1 MKVDVYGINGKSTGR
16 KIDLPDDIFGIEP
29 NDHAMY
35 LDVKSIQA
43 NKRQGTHKTK
53 ERGEIRGSTRKVKK
67 QKGTGTARFGSMNNP
82 IFRSGGRT
90 FGPRPRGYNVGVN
103 KKVKTLAK
111 RSALTTKA
119 LSGSIKV
126 VEDFTFDKPK
136 TREFVNVMK
145 NLELEGAKSLFV
157 LADIDNNLLL
167 SSNNIQ
173 KTKMMVASDLNSY
186 DILNSGTLVLSE
198 GSINKLKESFL
209 NK

>member
-53 ERGEIRGSTRKVKK
+53 ERGEIRGSTRKIKK

-82 IFRSGGRT
+82 LFRGGGRT
-90 FGPRPRGYNVGVN
+90 FGPRPRSYNVGVN
-103 KKVKTLAK
+103 KKVKTLAR
-111 RSALTTKA
+111 RSALSTKA
-119 LSGSIKV
+119 ISGTIKV

-136 TREFVNVMK
+136 TSEFINVMK
-145 NLELEGAKSLFV
+145 NLELDGGKSLFV
-157 LADIDNNLLL
+157 LAEIDNNLLL

-173 KTKMMVASDLNSY
+173 KTKMMVAHDLNSY
-186 DILNSGTLVLSE
+186 DILNGGTIVFSE
-198 GSINKLKESFL
+198 GSVNKLKESFL

>member
-1 MKVDVYGINGKSTGR
+1 MKVDVYGINGKTTGR
-16 KIDLPDDIFGIEP
+16 SIDLPDEIFGIVP

-35 LDVKSIQA
+35 LDIKSIQA

-53 ERGEIRGSTRKVKK
+53 ERGEIAGSTRKVKK

-82 IFRSGGRT
+82 IFRGGGRI
-90 FGPRPRGYNVGVN
+90 FGPRPKTYHVRIN
-103 KKVKTLAK
+103 KKVKALA
-111 RSALTTKA
+111 RLSALSTKA
-119 LSGSIKV
+119 LNGGIKV

-136 TREFVNVMK
+136 SKEFANVMR
-145 NLELEGAKSLFV
+145 NLNLDSGKSLFV
-157 LADIDNNLLL
+157 LADIDQNLLR

-186 DILNSGTLVLSE
+186 DILNGGTIVLSE